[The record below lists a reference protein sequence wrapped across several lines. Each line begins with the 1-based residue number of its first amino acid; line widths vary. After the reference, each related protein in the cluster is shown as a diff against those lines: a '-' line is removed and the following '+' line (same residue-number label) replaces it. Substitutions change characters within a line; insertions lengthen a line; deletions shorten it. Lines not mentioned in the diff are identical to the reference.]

1 MFVQQ
6 PEVTN
11 FDTSFSRRIRHLQD
25 ENAKLTAEL
34 SKVNEAAQEES
45 ETQQQLTEKIKSS
58 EERLCIAYN
67 EIERLKRDKIVLSA
81 RAKRLSRRQGRLEKG
96 MRVAL
101 SAFQRCGIVADMHSE
116 N

>member
-1 MFVQQ
+1 MVVQQ
-6 PEVTN
+6 SEVTN
-11 FDTSFSRRIRHLQD
+11 FDTSFSMRIRHLQD

-34 SKVNEAAQEES
+34 SKVNEAAREEI
-45 ETQQQLTEKIKSS
+45 ETRQQLTEKIKSA

-67 EIERLKRDKIVLSA
+67 ENERLEKAKIVLSA

-96 MRVAL
+96 MRVASL
-101 SAFQRCGIVADMHSE
+101 AFQRCGIVADMHSE